1 MECCKGGQGR
11 VRVFSPYAIRPI
23 VVPSCI
29 TNVCSDQLSEQRSY
43 AEPSGHQ
50 THHPTDARLQG
61 LPLRACHSEWH
72 RDHAYD
78 RQRTDE
84 THWQNQAICSLPVLL
99 VGDAN
104 YPHHIAF
111 VRLNRLTATEPDDVY
126 DVPFSKA
133 RSSHRTSGTR
143 PTTLPDI
150 EKTDGYRSGSLLW
163 HASDMKFS
171 DS

>member
-84 THWQNQAICSLPVLL
+84 THWQNQSAACQFYSLVMQTILIISPLYDSTALPRQSPMTCMTSLFQRL
-99 VGDAN
+99 VRPIGQAAHVQQP
-104 YPHHIAF
+104 YPTSRKPMGIEADHCF
-111 VRLNRLTATEPDDVY
+111 GM
-126 DVPFSKA
+126 
-133 RSSHRTSGTR
+133 HRT
-143 PTTLPDI
+143 
-150 EKTDGYRSGSLLW
+150 
-163 HASDMKFS
+163 
-171 DS
+171 